1 MIKKSWK
8 CSNSLKLKL
17 FGTLMQCPMLISL
30 KLALYGAVFCNNV
43 HLMWRLCEFLGFV
56 ALKLDIKI
64 PSISFGGGGFSIYL
78 TFMVNLILAFVFWIP
93 DFGMTIAESATLLL
107 FTVFFITAF
116 FCPFSSTNHILPV
129 QYSSDS
135 LLEEMSWTSRRCC
148 FRVALVFKTI

>member
-64 PSISFGGGGFSIYL
+64 PSISFGGGVFFFNLSYFYGEFDPRLRLLDSR
-78 TFMVNLILAFVFWIP
+78 FWNDNFWVCNLI
-93 DFGMTIAESATLLL
+93 D
-107 FTVFFITAF
+107 VFFITAF

-148 FRVALVFKTI
+148 FRVALVFTTI